1 MILASNKAEGSI
13 DNWNGL
19 SSNLAFARART
30 LSHLRKETKMKRI
43 NALLGILLAAILLAG
58 CATTGARSV
67 KGGTATCP
75 ACDFE
80 FNPPSEA

>member
-1 MILASNKAEGSI
+1 
-13 DNWNGL
+13 
-19 SSNLAFARART
+19 
-30 LSHLRKETKMKRI
+30 MKRI

-67 KGGTATCP
+67 KGETVACP
-75 ACDFE
+75 ACGYE